1 MAAFYDTHPFVVQ
14 PEKASSGK
22 ANYWNILNPGGVKL
36 AIMHHTPDPLPLKIL
51 RAMGVAANFGTL
63 IRVEDTQGRPIMSF
77 RKSFSFGMFKA
88 SVYDEA
94 GELLGRVTEKK
105 LGLQGRTY
113 VLSDAQGKMQG
124 SLAGDWRAYSLQM
137 HDARGSTIGKISRK
151 SEDINKVIFTE
162 KSAFYVVHLY
172 IPQPDGFRKLLLGT
186 AAAMALLLR

>member
-14 PEKASSGK
+14 PEKASSGM

-36 AIMHHTPDPLPLKIL
+36 AIMHHNPDPLPLKVL
-51 RAMGVAANFGTL
+51 RGMGVSANFGSL

-88 SVYDEA
+88 TVHDESDV
-94 GELLGRVTEKK
+94 LMGRIAEKK
-105 LGLQGRTY
+105 LGLQGRHY
-113 VLSDAQGKMQG
+113 VLSDGQGKVLG
-124 SLAGDWRAYSLQM
+124 ELAGDWRAYSLQM

-162 KSAFYVVHLY
+162 KSSFYVVHLY
-172 IPQPDGFRKLLLGT
+172 IPQPDSFRKLLLGT